1 MIIPSMCG
9 AVNFIVFNGEG
20 AVKKISHVIQS
31 REAVKDLRTELSRHA
46 TLFQTCVQRFFAC
59 GSE

>member
-20 AVKKISHVIQS
+20 LLRKSHMS
-31 REAVKDLRTELSRHA
+31 SKAAKR
-46 TLFQTCVQRFFAC
+46 
-59 GSE
+59 